1 MSSRL
6 DRIDNW
12 AGLAKECN
20 FRLKDLAK
28 RCKVSE
34 RQLER
39 YLLVRFGVRP
49 KRWLDELR
57 AEMALTLISEGEIMK
72 VVADKLGFK
81 QSSHFSRFF
90 KQAFGTPPSE
100 YHNRARMSGRD
111 K

>member
-6 DRIDNW
+6 DWIDNW
-12 AGLAKECN
+12 AGLAKESN
-20 FRLKDLAK
+20 FRLKDLAR

-57 AEMALTLISEGEIMK
+57 AEMAVALISEGEIMK

-100 YHNRARMSGRD
+100 YHNLRKNVGKR
-111 K
+111 